1 MLKILNT
8 KYIKFILYFLKIM
21 NWNVSVRKQIIIIMI
36 STDIPLVLAFVWKQ
50 QQKAHLCKLY
60 TNK

>member
-8 KYIKFILYFLKIM
+8 KNIKFILYFLKIM
-21 NWNVSVRKQIIIIMI
+21 KWNVSVRKQIIIIMI